1 MKKNNNHNYLF
12 DNVETIKGIGKK
24 LSTYL
29 KKKKIEKINDLLWNL
44 PYSSTDQSAS
54 TTLDKL
60 EIGKIFTL
68 KIKVVKYNFPR
79 IRNLPNKIKCKDEHG
94 EIDLVFFNSREG
106 YIRKILPLNEWVVVS
121 GKINYFKNRYQI
133 TNPNYVTT
141 LDKIDYVQS
150 IIPKYSLTEGI
161 SEKVYRKIIQ
171 TILNEIPSIDEWHD
185 KKLLEKMNFLSWKES
200 LGNLHNPNNELNIN
214 SNNYRRLV
222 YDEIFANFLFLS
234 KNRNKIK
241 KIKKNTKSFSL
252 DNSEKIINS
261 LPFKLTDGQ
270 KRIINEINKDL
281 MSSQRMFR
289 ILQGDVGSG
298 KTIIAFLAAINVI
311 NAGYQC
317 AMMVPTSILAEQHLK
332 LFQKLLQESKLN
344 IKFDLLTSKIDKTKR
359 KQLLKDLQNNKIN
372 FLIGT
377 HALFQKTINFKKLG
391 LVIIDEQHKFGV
403 RQRINFAKKGERNCD
418 LLLMSATPIPRT
430 MMMSIYGDM
439 DTSKLT
445 EKPLERKKILTLSKP
460 EDKIDDLWPFIK
472 NKINA
477 REQVFWVCPLI
488 EDSSKLDYS
497 STKKTFD
504 LLEKK
509 FPNKIA
515 IIHGALDNEE
525 KEKILKKFLNNE
537 ISILVSTTVI
547 EVGIDFPNANT
558 IVIEN
563 ANKFG
568 LAQLH
573 QLRGRVGRGSKEG
586 TCILLFKN
594 QLSQNAKKRIQ
605 ILKSSNDGFFIA
617 EEDMKLR
624 GYGDLIGFKQSGL
637 KLFKLADPVQHEDLF
652 NLAQENVEK
661 MSNEELNHPK
671 YDLLLKLFDKVD
683 LIDEEKISA

>member
-12 DNVETIKGIGKK
+12 DNVETLKGIGKK

-29 KKKKIEKINDLLWNL
+29 KKKRIEKINDLLWNL
-44 PYSSTDQSAS
+44 PYSSTDQSVS

-68 KIKVVKYNFPR
+68 KVKVIKYNFPR

-133 TNPNYVTT
+133 TNPNYITT

-150 IIPKYSLTEGI
+150 VIPKYSLTEGI
-161 SEKVYRKIIQ
+161 SEKVYRKIIK
-171 TILNEIPSIDEWHD
+171 TILEEIPSIDEWHD

-200 LGNLHNPNNELNIN
+200 LDNLHNPNNELNIN

-252 DNSEKIINS
+252 DNSKKIINS

-270 KRIINEINKDL
+270 KKIINEINTDL

-298 KTIIAFLAAINVI
+298 KTIVAFLAAINVI

-317 AMMVPTSILAEQHLK
+317 ALMVPTSILAEQHSK

-344 IKFDLLTSKIDKTKR
+344 IKFDLLTSKIDKIKR
-359 KQLLKDLQNNKIN
+359 KQLLDDLQNNKIN

-403 RQRINFAKKGERNCD
+403 RQRINFAKKGEKNCD

-488 EDSSKLDYS
+488 EDSAKLDYS

-515 IIHGALDNEE
+515 IIHGALNNEE

-652 NLAQENVEK
+652 NLAQENIEK

>member
-1 MKKNNNHNYLF
+1 
-12 DNVETIKGIGKK
+12 
-24 LSTYL
+24 
-29 KKKKIEKINDLLWNL
+29 
-44 PYSSTDQSAS
+44 
-54 TTLDKL
+54 
-60 EIGKIFTL
+60 
-68 KIKVVKYNFPR
+68 
-79 IRNLPNKIKCKDEHG
+79 
-94 EIDLVFFNSREG
+94 
-106 YIRKILPLNEWVVVS
+106 
-121 GKINYFKNRYQI
+121 
-133 TNPNYVTT
+133 
-141 LDKIDYVQS
+141 
-150 IIPKYSLTEGI
+150 
-161 SEKVYRKIIQ
+161 
-171 TILNEIPSIDEWHD
+171 
-185 KKLLEKMNFLSWKES
+185 
-200 LGNLHNPNNELNIN
+200 
-214 SNNYRRLV
+214 
-222 YDEIFANFLFLS
+222 
-234 KNRNKIK
+234 
-241 KIKKNTKSFSL
+241 
-252 DNSEKIINS
+252 
-261 LPFKLTDGQ
+261 
-270 KRIINEINKDL
+270 
-281 MSSQRMFR
+281 
-289 ILQGDVGSG
+289 
-298 KTIIAFLAAINVI
+298 
-311 NAGYQC
+311 
-317 AMMVPTSILAEQHLK
+317 
-332 LFQKLLQESKLN
+332 
-344 IKFDLLTSKIDKTKR
+344 
-359 KQLLKDLQNNKIN
+359 
-372 FLIGT
+372 
-377 HALFQKTINFKKLG
+377 
-391 LVIIDEQHKFGV
+391 
-403 RQRINFAKKGERNCD
+403 
-418 LLLMSATPIPRT
+418 MSATPIPRT

-460 EDKIDDLWPFIK
+460 ENKIDDLWPFIK

-652 NLAQENVEK
+652 NLAQENIEK